1 MDTSN
6 NQAPIRD
13 TEAFRDSIATVD
25 KTGKRNWIFPKKP
38 KGRFYNARTYF
49 SWAAI
54 LFLIITPF
62 IKVGGE
68 QLLLFNLLKRKFVL
82 FGVVFTPQD
91 FHIFVFAMLIFIVFI
106 ILFTV
111 VYGRVFCGWACPQTI
126 FMEMVFRKIEYL
138 IEGNSSAQRKL
149 DKAPWTSQKIFKRVL
164 KHTIFLAISFFIS
177 NIFLSYIIGMDELK
191 KIISEPIS
199 MHLTGFG
206 AIVIFSLV
214 FYFVFSWMREQVCIA
229 VCPYGRLQ
237 GVMLDKSSIVVAYD
251 FIRGEPRGK
260 KKKRNNKVPNAI
272 ESSPFGDSLGD
283 CIDCKLCVQVCPTGI
298 DIRNGT
304 QLECIN
310 CTACIDACDEV
321 MDKIGRPR
329 GLVRYDSRKGI
340 EEGTKKILSPRVKA
354 YSAVLLILLIAIGV
368 MFSFR
373 TNVEAII
380 TQVRGTEYQEVGEHQ
395 ISNFFMYD
403 VVNKIGHTV
412 PAEMRIKD
420 GLGTIKFIGTTFDS
434 IYEPNSTGRI
444 SITVDKKNLTGRQT
458 KLVLEILSDGKVLT
472 RENINFVGP
481 FR

>member
-6 NQAPIRD
+6 NQEPVRD

-49 SWAAI
+49 SWLVLAF
-54 LFLIITPF
+54 LFIAPF
-62 IKVGGE
+62 VKIGDE
-68 QLLLFNLLKRKFVL
+68 QFLLFNILKRKFVL

-138 IEGNSSAQRKL
+138 IDGDSSAQRKL
-149 DKAPWTSQKIFKRVL
+149 AKAPWTSQKIFKRIL
-164 KHTIFLAISFFIS
+164 KNTIFFAISFFIA
-177 NIFLSYIIGMDELK
+177 NIFLSYIISMDELK
-191 KIISEPIS
+191 KIISEPVAQ
-199 MHLTGFG
+199 HLGGFI
-206 AIVIFSLV
+206 AILIFSGV
-214 FYFVFSWMREQVCIA
+214 FYFVFAWMREQVCIA

-237 GVMLDKSSIVVAYD
+237 GVMLDQSSIVVAYD

-260 KKKRNNKVPNAI
+260 KKKSKVPEAV
-272 ESSPFGDSLGD
+272 EVSPLGD

-304 QLECIN
+304 QLECVN

-321 MDKIGRPR
+321 MDKIDRPR
-329 GLVRYDSRKGI
+329 GLIRYDSRKGI
-340 EEGTKKILSPRVKA
+340 EEGNQKILTTRVKA
-354 YSAVLLILLIAIGV
+354 YSTVLIVLLLAVGV

-380 TQVRGTEYQEVGEHQ
+380 TQVRGTKYQEVGENQ
-395 ISNFFMYD
+395 ITNFFMYD
-403 VVNKIGHTV
+403 IVNKIGHTI
-412 PAEMRIKD
+412 PAKIRMKD
-420 GLGTIKFIGTTFDS
+420 DLGTVEYIGNSLDS
-434 IYEPNSTGRI
+434 IYEPNSTGRF
-444 SITVDKKNLTGRQT
+444 SVTVDKKYLKGRKT
-458 KLVLEILSDGKVLT
+458 KLILEVVSEGKVIT
-472 RENINFVGP
+472 TEKINFVGP
-481 FR
+481 YR